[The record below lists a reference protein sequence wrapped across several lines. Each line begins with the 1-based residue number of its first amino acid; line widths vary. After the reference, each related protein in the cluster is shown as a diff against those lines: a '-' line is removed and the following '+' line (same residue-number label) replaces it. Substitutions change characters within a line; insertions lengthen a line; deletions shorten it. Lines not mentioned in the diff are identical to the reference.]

1 MNLLEQA
8 AAAKAASRKLRGLSC
23 ATRDAVLEDYAAR
36 LVERQDAVLAA
47 NANDCAAAAEAGMA
61 EPMLERLVLD
71 EARIAQIAEG
81 VAQVAALPDPLGRVL
96 EERDIESGVH
106 LKKVSCP
113 IGVIGVVFES
123 RPNVSADCMALALKA
138 GSACVLKGGKES
150 YESCKALVDAMKE
163 SLAAC
168 GVAPDAVMLGERP
181 SHAETQAFMQD
192 RAHVDLLVPRGS
204 KRLIDTVVS
213 CAKVPVIETGAGIC
227 HVFVDATADLEMAE
241 RIVVNAKCSRP
252 SVCNAMETLL
262 VDAAVAAEF
271 VPHIMERLAREGVAP
286 IHADARACELAGAG
300 AGETGVSGAGT
311 GRTGAC
317 VPADEGCWGTEY
329 DALEMNLR
337 VVDGVEAAIDH
348 IEAWGTHHSECIVSE
363 TPAHVRA
370 FMDGCDSA
378 CVYHNASTRFTDGF
392 EFGLGAEIGIST
404 QKLHARGPMGL
415 AELTTYRYQLEGHG
429 ETR

>member
-1 MNLLEQA
+1 MNLLDAA
-8 AAAKAASRKLRGLSC
+8 AAAKAASRALRGLDC
-23 ATRDAVLEDYAAR
+23 ATRNAVLEDYATR
-36 LVERQDAVLAA
+36 LVRRTDAVLAA
-47 NANDCAAAAEAGMA
+47 NGRDCAAASGAGMQQ
-61 EPMLERLVLD
+61 PMLERLMLD
-71 EARIAQIAEG
+71 EARIEQIAEG

-96 EERDIESGVH
+96 EERDIASGVH

-138 GSACVLKGGKES
+138 GSACVLKGGRES
-150 YESCKALVDAMKE
+150 YESCAALVDAMKE

-168 GVAPDAVMLGERP
+168 GVPTDAVMLGERP
-181 SHAETQAFMQD
+181 SHDETRKFMQD
-192 RAHVDLLVPRGS
+192 AAHVDLLVPRGS
-204 KRLIDTVVS
+204 KRLIDAVVEN
-213 CAKVPVIETGAGIC
+213 ARVPVIETGAGIC
-227 HVFVDATADLEMAE
+227 HVYVDASADLDMAE

-262 VDAAVAAEF
+262 VDAAVAEEF
-271 VPHIMERLAREGVAP
+271 VPRIVDTLADAGVVP
-286 IHADARACELAGAG
+286 IHADGRGHALAPEATV
-300 AGETGVSGAGT
+300 A
-311 GRTGAC
+311 
-317 VPADEGCWGTEY
+317 ADEGCWGVEY

-337 VVDGVEAAIDH
+337 VVDGVEEAIDH